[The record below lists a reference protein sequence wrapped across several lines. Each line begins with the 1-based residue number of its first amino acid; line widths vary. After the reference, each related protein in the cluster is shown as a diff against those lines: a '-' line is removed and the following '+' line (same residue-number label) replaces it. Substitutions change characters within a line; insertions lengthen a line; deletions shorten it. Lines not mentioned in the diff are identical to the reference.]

1 MSMKDA
7 IDKIEYRQSDH
18 NELRQRG
25 VILYLPPAE
34 FVYLLGSE
42 IVRVSISA
50 RIKYACYKSD
60 CNVPNCSYMYT
71 MGLSMKLQG
80 KYYSR

>member
-50 RIKYACYKSD
+50 RIKYACYKLD
-60 CNVPNCSYMYT
+60 CIVRNYSYIYSA
-71 MGLSMKLQG
+71 GLFMKL
-80 KYYSR
+80 